1 MQRFAL
7 PVLMSALMVATTG
20 GYALGDGDPDVG
32 RNIFD
37 RKCKSC
43 HTAEEDGPH
52 RRGPN
57 LFGVVDRKAG
67 TLDGFKYE
75 EDYVVAGEK
84 GLIWSEDAIVAYLN
98 NPKVFLREASGNPNA
113 RPRMAFRIAFEQDAR
128 AIVAYLKSQK

>member
-1 MQRFAL
+1 MPRAVL
-7 PVLMSALMVATTG
+7 PLVISALLIAATG
-20 GYALGDGDPDVG
+20 GHALGDGDPDVG

-67 TLDGFKYE
+67 TKEGFKYKK
-75 EDYVVAGEK
+75 DYIIAGEK
-84 GLIWSEDAIVAYLN
+84 GLVWSD
-98 NPKVFLREASGNPNA
+98 
-113 RPRMAFRIAFEQDAR
+113 D
-128 AIVAYLKSQK
+128 AIVAYLKSQS

>member
-1 MQRFAL
+1 MPRFVL
-7 PVLMSALMVATTG
+7 SVLMSALMVMATG
-20 GYALGDGDPDVG
+20 GRALGDGDPEVG

-43 HTAEEDGPH
+43 HIAEKDGPK

-67 TLDGFKYE
+67 TLEGFKYE
-75 EDYVVAGEK
+75 EDYVVAGK
-84 GLIWSEDAIVAYLN
+84 NGLIWSENDIVAYLN
-98 NPKVFLREASGNPNA
+98 NPKAFLREKSGNPKA

-128 AIVAYLKSQK
+128 AIVAYLRSQK